1 MKDTNYTVN
10 ISTHTFTKI
19 LIFFLAVAF
28 LYMVREAI
36 ALIFV
41 ALILAS
47 ALDPLVDWLKKYKI
61 PRGMGI
67 IIIYIILFAVI
78 SGVIVLIIPP
88 IATEVK
94 LIANDFPT
102 YYEKVVSGLNY
113 FTTNR
118 TELDT
123 ASQIQGSLNSL
134 TSNLSRAASGA
145 FSTMLDVFG
154 GIISFFLVLVI
165 TFYFTVEEEGMKRFV
180 RSISPSHYHPYLMQL
195 INRIQRRLGYWLRGQ
210 LILSL
215 IIFVL
220 TFIGLTILGIEYAL
234 LLALIAGVFEIIPY
248 LGPFLGAVPAIFL
261 AFAQSPIKALL
272 VLILYVIVQQLENH
286 IIVPKVMSKSVGI
299 NPLLVIIVL
308 LVGGK
313 LGGAVGMILA
323 VPVATAISVFLEDFL
338 AKRSDGVEGDTQDG

>member
-1 MKDTNYTVN
+1 MKDVRYTIN
-10 ISTHTFTKI
+10 ISTQTFVKI
-19 LIFFLAVAF
+19 LIFFLLVAF
-28 LYMVREAI
+28 FWLVREAI

-47 ALDPLVDWLKKYKI
+47 ALDPFVDWLKKFKI

-67 IIIYIILFAVI
+67 ILVYIILFVVITSAVI
-78 SGVIVLIIPP
+78 LIIPP

-102 YYEKVVSGLNY
+102 YYEKVVNGLNY
-113 FTTNR
+113 FTFNR
-118 TELDT
+118 SDLQIVD
-123 ASQIQGSLNSL
+123 QIQGGLNSA
-134 TSNLSRAASGA
+134 TAGLSKAASGA
-145 FSTMLDVFG
+145 FNTLLDVFG
-154 GIISFFLVLVI
+154 GIMSFFLVLVI
-165 TFYFTVEEEGMKRFV
+165 TFYFTVEEEGLRRFIK
-180 RSISPSHYHPYLMQL
+180 SMTPTQYQPYALQLMT
-195 INRIQRRLGYWLRGQ
+195 RIQRRLGYWLRGQ

-220 TFIGLTILGIEYAL
+220 TFIGLTVLGVEYAL
-234 LLALIAGVFEIIPY
+234 LLALIAGIFEIIPY
-248 LGPFLGAVPAIFL
+248 LGPFLGAIPAVFL
-261 AFAQSPIKALL
+261 AFAQSPLKAGL
-272 VLILYVIVQQLENH
+272 VMILFFVIQQLENN

-313 LGGAVGMILA
+313 MGGVLGMILA

-338 AKRSDGVEGDTQDG
+338 GKKIDATE